1 MLHGLQNKFRRIRP
15 LATIPIVCHETSCVK
30 QPVSGDAHNK
40 STIEVGLTQALHKTE
55 ASELLPGM
63 NIDLTTWEPC
73 KI

>member
-1 MLHGLQNKFRRIRP
+1 MLHGLQSKFRHIRP
-15 LATIPIVCHETSCVK
+15 LATIPIVCHETSCVE
-30 QPVSGDAHNK
+30 QPASAMKHNK
-40 STIEVGLTQALHKTE
+40 TTIEVGLTQAFHKTE